1 MNKISLQ
8 ERGKKMKTSKPT
20 FAKEELKV
28 AEFDFSKYLDSE
40 EMIVGYLEECLDDPN
55 PNVFLRALGHAA
67 KARGM
72 SELARTTGISRESLY
87 KSFNGECK
95 PQFATVLKITRA
107 MGLNLSLTG
116 EKASGKANPKKRTRQ
131 GQASRRRKREPVMV

>member
-1 MNKISLQ
+1 
-8 ERGKKMKTSKPT
+8 MKTKKLVVT
-20 FAKEELKV
+20 KEEVQV
-28 AEFDFSKYLDSE
+28 AEFDFSEILDSE

-72 SELARTTGISRESLY
+72 TELSKRTGISRVSLY

-95 PQFATVLKITRA
+95 PQFETVLKITRA
-107 MGLNLSLTG
+107 LGLNLSL
-116 EKASGKANPKKRTRQ
+116 SGGPIPDKDNRTPAAKR
-131 GQASRRRKREPVMV
+131 GRKRVAMV

>member
-1 MNKISLQ
+1 MKNK
-8 ERGKKMKTSKPT
+8 KPT
-20 FAKEELKV
+20 VTKEEIQV
-28 AEFDFSKYLDSE
+28 AEFDFSEILDSE
-40 EMIVGYLEECLDDPN
+40 EMIVGYLEQCLEDPN

-72 SELARTTGISRESLY
+72 SELSKTTGISRVSLY

-95 PQFATVLKITRA
+95 PQFETVLKITRA

-116 EKASGKANPKKRTRQ
+116 ARANPPKRTRQ
-131 GQASRRRKREPVMV
+131 GQASRNRKRQLVEV